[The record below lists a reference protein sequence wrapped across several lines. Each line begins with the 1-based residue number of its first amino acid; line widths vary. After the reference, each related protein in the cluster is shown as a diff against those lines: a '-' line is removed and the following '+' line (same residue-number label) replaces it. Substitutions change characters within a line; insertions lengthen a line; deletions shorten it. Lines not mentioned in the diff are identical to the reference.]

1 MRADKRQVAVVH
13 VCIAN
18 ERTKGIQQRGTL
30 VGLGVD
36 VPRRCQ
42 RLRDHWP
49 RGASHAGKFGINSG
63 KRKRSATAPHAH
75 SVKALNFQE
84 SLAAIVDDFR
94 ARSCHASCRKCLQSV
109 VLGQQ

>member
-42 RLRDHWP
+42 RLPPAVFSLHP
-49 RGASHAGKFGINSG
+49 PASK
-63 KRKRSATAPHAH
+63 
-75 SVKALNFQE
+75 SVYNVDTFQE
-84 SLAAIVDDFR
+84 SFY
-94 ARSCHASCRKCLQSV
+94 ASSHP
-109 VLGQQ
+109 